1 METSYQGCDA
11 EAMKRNLM
19 KTKII
24 LQLTVNISESLR
36 ANYIPPRGV
45 AQRCEI
51 LCASSWS
58 LIRVVAGTMWGGG
71 GIFMAC
77 TLLGF

>member
-1 METSYQGCDA
+1 METNYQGCDA

-36 ANYIPPRGV
+36 ANYINTYPD
-45 AQRCEI
+45 
-51 LCASSWS
+51 S
-58 LIRVVAGTMWGGG
+58 LMN
-71 GIFMAC
+71 C
-77 TLLGF
+77 L